1 MKLASIIDVHEN
13 FKDLPG
19 GNPMNYQRLAGM
31 VSGLLIMGLAACV
44 PPPSGDSGGGTAQK
58 PANNSSNG
66 SGSTTSTA
74 LSEIGTATMSVLQ
87 NGSAKTLAQVAA
99 ANSTPFTLFQFAGVT
114 CESCKTESPHITQ
127 VMAKFPGKIS
137 RYIIF
142 PNQASEY
149 QPSEY
154 QGFTSTYAS
163 SNPYLID
170 DSLSVIKKVRA
181 NTTQYFGVYI
191 LVAKDGRG
199 TVLNAENA
207 YLQVESTLKS
217 VVGP

>member
-1 MKLASIIDVHEN
+1 MS
-13 FKDLPG
+13 
-19 GNPMNYQRLAGM
+19 YQRFAAM
-31 VSGLLIMGLAACV
+31 ASGLLIMSLAACV
-44 PPPSGDSGGGTAQK
+44 PAPSGNTGGGTAPK
-58 PANNSSNG
+58 PSNNSSNG
-66 SGSTTSTA
+66 SGTTTSAA

-87 NGSAKTLAQVAA
+87 NGSARTLAQVAA